1 MFLCNIKIYIFE
13 RISVFMKKL
22 FGTDGVRGIVGEDI
36 SCELAMQIGKA
47 TAYVLKKRYNCHQR
61 PLNILIGRDTR
72 VTGHMLESAFI
83 AGACYMGANC
93 HMVGII
99 STPAISLLVPKYKF
113 EVGVIISASHNPF
126 KFNGIKIFNRNG
138 FKLSDSLETEIE
150 KCIFGVN
157 EEFNKAKASDFGT
170 RLFCKT
176 AFDDYVNY
184 IASTVKQ
191 TDLSGVRVAV
201 DCANGSAFKTAVSI
215 FNKLNIDADFFNISP
230 NGLNINEN
238 CGSTH
243 IENFAKDVKNGK
255 YDLGVAFDG
264 DADRCLAVDENG
276 GLVDGDQ
283 LIAIFARCMK
293 DAGALKKNTVVVTVM
308 SNLGFFNFAREND
321 INLEVTQVGD
331 RYVLQNMI
339 EKGYKIGG
347 EQSGHI
353 IFKDYANTGDG
364 QLTAVQ
370 LIKFIKD
377 SNKSFSSLKNL
388 MKKFPQVLVN
398 VAANIQQKEKYFNS
412 TEIGDYI
419 QEKEKMLG
427 DDSRIVVRCSGTEP
441 IIRVM
446 IEGPNKDLIEK
457 TSKEVANRI
466 SEMVRV

>member
-1 MFLCNIKIYIFE
+1 
-13 RISVFMKKL
+13 MKKL
-22 FGTDGVRGIVGEDI
+22 FGTDGVRGVVGEDLF
-36 SCELAMQIGKA
+36 CELAMQIGKA
-47 TAYVLKKRYNCHQR
+47 TAYVLQKHYNCYQK

-72 VTGHMLESAFI
+72 VTGNMLEAAFV

-93 HMVGII
+93 NLAGVIP
-99 STPAISLLVPKYKF
+99 TPAISLLVCKYKF
-113 EVGVIISASHNPF
+113 EVGVIISASHNPS

-138 FKLSDSLETEIE
+138 FKISDDLEIEIE
-150 KCIFGVN
+150 KCIFGFN
-157 EEFNKAKASDFGT
+157 EEFKKAKGAFFGT
-170 RLFCKT
+170 SFFCNT
-176 AFDDYVNY
+176 AVDDYVDY
-184 IASTVKQ
+184 IASTVENV
-191 TDLSGVRVAV
+191 DLSGVKVAV
-201 DCANGSAFKTAVSI
+201 DCANGSAFKTAIKI
-215 FNKLNIDADFFNISP
+215 FRKLNIAADFFNISP

-243 IENFAKDVKNGK
+243 IENFAKDVKNGD
-255 YDLGVAFDG
+255 YELGVAFDG

-276 GLVDGDQ
+276 VLVDGDQ

-293 DAGALKKNTVVVTVM
+293 DAGILKKNTVVVTIM

-321 INLEVTQVGD
+321 INLEVTPVGD

-370 LIKFIKD
+370 LIKFIKT
-377 SNKSFSSLKNL
+377 SKKSFSKLKNL
-388 MKKFPQVLVN
+388 MRKFPQVLVN
-398 VAANIQQKEKYFNS
+398 VSANIQQKEKYFNNS
-412 TEIGDYI
+412 EIVDYI
-419 QEKEKMLG
+419 QKKEKMLG
-427 DDSRIVVRCSGTEP
+427 DDSRIIVRCSGTEP

-457 TSKEVANRI
+457 TSKEVASRI